1 MSISK
6 RAILIVA
13 EGAADLPQQTQ
24 ELEASGFSVITAET
38 SEDALALFESQM
50 PAAVVVDAG
59 TEGELDKLTEA
70 IRKVNPRTPV
80 VILAESAVVAENVRS
95 LVDAMVLKAQ
105 APSVLAHKLNSLIQ
119 IRSHSHPQLEGKY
132 VAFSDSSRHYVDCSD
147 GVCDL
152 LGYTR
157 MELTGMTIDE
167 ASYRPQKVNGMFQ
180 EYMEKGKL
188 EGQYILRHKSGKPVF
203 IQYRSEIFPDGCM
216 AAVWEPVEDWKQLY
230 QSAMLEFDRTKLKD
244 RVEVAQHA
252 IEDRLRDLE
261 QDRAGSSQECQQ
273 LRDALSGLRV
283 LSREIVQV

>member
-1 MSISK
+1 
-6 RAILIVA
+6 
-13 EGAADLPQQTQ
+13 
-24 ELEASGFSVITAET
+24 VIAAET
-38 SEDALALFESQM
+38 SEDALALFESQK
-50 PAAVVVDAG
+50 PAAVVVEAG
-59 TEGELDKLTEA
+59 TERELDKLTEA

-167 ASYRPQKVNGMFQ
+167 ASYRPQKVCGMFQ

-244 RVEVAQHA
+244 RVDVAQHA
-252 IEDRLRDLE
+252 IEDRLRDLG
-261 QDRAGSSQECQQ
+261 QDRGGSSPECQQ

>member
-6 RAILIVA
+6 RAILIVG
-13 EGAADLPQQTQ
+13 EGLADLPQQTH

-38 SEDALALFESQM
+38 SEDALALFGSQM

-59 TEGELDKLTEA
+59 REGELDKLTAA

-105 APSVLAHKLNSLIQ
+105 TPSVLAHKLNSLIQ

-132 VAFSDSSRHYVDCSD
+132 VAFADSSRHYVDCSD

-180 EYMEKGKL
+180 EYMEKGQL

-252 IEDRLRDLE
+252 IEDRLRDLG
-261 QDRAGSSQECQQ
+261 QDRGGSSQECQQ

-283 LSREIVQV
+283 LSREVVQV

>member
-6 RAILIVA
+6 PAILIVA

-59 TEGELDKLTEA
+59 REGELDKLTEA

-119 IRSHSHPQLEGKY
+119 IRSHSHPQIEGKY

-252 IEDRLRDLE
+252 IEDRLRDLG

>member
-6 RAILIVA
+6 RSILIVG
-13 EGAADLPQQTQ
+13 EGLADLPQQTQ

-59 TEGELDKLTEA
+59 REGELDKLTAA

-119 IRSHSHPQLEGKY
+119 IRSHSHPPLEGKY
-132 VAFSDSSRHYVDCSD
+132 VAFADSSRHYVDCSD

-167 ASYRPQKVNGMFQ
+167 ASYHPQKVNGMFQ
-180 EYMEKGKL
+180 EYMEKGQL

-244 RVEVAQHA
+244 RVELAQHA
-252 IEDRLRDLE
+252 IEDRLRDLG
-261 QDRAGSSQECQQ
+261 QDRGGSSQECQQ

-283 LSREIVQV
+283 LSREVVQV

>member
-1 MSISK
+1 
-6 RAILIVA
+6 L
-13 EGAADLPQQTQ
+13 L
-24 ELEASGFSVITAET
+24 
-38 SEDALALFESQM
+38 ESQM

-59 TEGELDKLTEA
+59 REGELDKLTEA

-95 LVDAMVLKAQ
+95 SVDAMVLKAQ

-119 IRSHSHPQLEGKY
+119 IRSHSHPQIEGKY

-203 IQYRSEIFPDGCM
+203 IQYRSEIFPDGCI

-252 IEDRLRDLE
+252 IEDRLRDLG

-273 LRDALSGLRV
+273 LRDAISGLRV